1 MTRTP
6 LGAFYSF
13 LEQNPYNIW
22 LFLSPS
28 YPGNRCKRS
37 CKYNLSLRRGENRMK
52 KMLATL
58 LAATMTLSLFA
69 GCGSKPAAVS
79 TPAASG
85 SQASTSTPASTPSRG
100 NVILTFGTGDT
111 GGSLYPAGAALS
123 QVWTNQVQGV
133 KCNTQTST
141 GSFQNV
147 QDVASGEV
155 DVAVATADVVL
166 NGYSGSGKFTEA
178 LDNVRVIGAVYTS
191 VSSPVALK
199 SSGMEYVHDLLGKR
213 VAVGPAASATENS
226 TLDAFNV
233 MGIDANNT
241 SLENLGLGDGA
252 DAVGDGILDA
262 AFGFAGLPIGGQL
275 NLAAT
280 KDIVV
285 LDYTQEEID
294 AILAGNAA
302 YIQSTIPAGTYTG
315 QDKETKTFGVK
326 CLIIVSAEMD
336 EDLVYDLCK
345 AMNENTA
352 DMAAGNALLSQMTD
366 PAFLCTDMPIP
377 LHDGAVKYFTELGL
391 I

>member
-1 MTRTP
+1 M
-6 LGAFYSF
+6 
-13 LEQNPYNIW
+13 
-22 LFLSPS
+22 
-28 YPGNRCKRS
+28 KRIFAI
-37 CKYNLSLRRGENRMK
+37 LLTAA
-52 KMLATL
+52 MLISA
-58 LAATMTLSLFA
+58 A
-69 GCGSKPAAVS
+69 GCGGASSSGAPA
-79 TPAASG
+79 PAASG
-85 SQASTSTPASTPSRG
+85 GSSAASESAPARG
-100 NVILTFGTGDT
+100 NVIMTFGTGDT

-123 QVWTNQVQGV
+123 QVWTNNVQGV

-147 QDVASGEV
+147 QDVANGEV

-166 NGYSGSGKFTEA
+166 NGYSGAGKFTQA

-191 VSSPVALK
+191 VSSGVALK

-233 MGIDANNT
+233 MGISKDNT

-252 DAVGDGILDA
+252 DSVGDGILDA

-280 KDIVV
+280 KEIVV

-294 AILAGNAA
+294 KILAGNSA
-302 YIQSTIPAGTYTG
+302 YIQSKIPANTYTG

-326 CLIIVSAEMD
+326 CLIIVSADMD
-336 EDLVYDLCK
+336 EALVYDLCK
-345 AMNENTA
+345 AMNEHTA
-352 DMAAGNALLSQMTD
+352 EMAAGNALLSEMTD
-366 PAFLCTDMPIP
+366 PSFLCTNMPIP
-377 LHDGAVKYFTELGL
+377 LHDGAAKYYGEQGL
-391 I
+391 L